1 MVGRQEEGET
11 KGSMVLCTKVVVP
24 ASTIT
29 TTTIITTERVD
40 LKKFANILS
49 LRRAKPFQW

>member
-11 KGSMVLCTKVVVP
+11 KGSMVLCTKVVVL